1 MASINVR
8 IDEDTKKE
16 SQEILEALG
25 MDLTT
30 GIRVFLN
37 QVIAEKGLPFAVK
50 LSPLEASIMEMKMGQ
65 TKTVSSVKELM
76 DDINND

>member
-65 TKTVSSVKELM
+65 TKTVGSVKELM

>member
-1 MASINVR
+1 
-8 IDEDTKKE
+8 
-16 SQEILEALG
+16 